1 MSDKKISSSRLAK
14 IEKWE
19 FAACTERSRSIANDH
34 FYSKHNEE
42 IGFFLLTL
50 VNHIKTSVRN

>member
-1 MSDKKISSSRLAK
+1 M

-19 FAACTERSRSIANDH
+19 FAACTERSRSIANDQ

-42 IGFFLLTL
+42 IGVFLRKLNTTTPFS
-50 VNHIKTSVRN
+50 NEPFDA